1 MAKMDLITTH
11 ICKGK
16 DMGVHGNMFGGTML
30 AWLDEAGGAYASQ
43 CCDTPRMVT
52 VRMGETL
59 FKKPVRPGHLI
70 KIYGKVIRCGT
81 TSITVI
87 LEARRHS
94 PYNGS
99 QVLCCTTSLVF
110 VRVDGDGVAIP
121 ISEKVRRKYEY
132 LKYCDVKNAAKKN

>member
-1 MAKMDLITTH
+1 MELISTH

-30 AWLDEAGGAYASQ
+30 AWIDESGGAFASQ

-52 VRMGETL
+52 VRMGETI

-70 KIYGKVIRCGT
+70 KIYGEVVRCGT
-81 TSITVI
+81 TSVTIK

-94 PYNGS
+94 VYNGT
-99 QVLCCTTSLVF
+99 QVVCCTSSLVF
-110 VRVDGDGVAIP
+110 VRVDGDGAPIP
-121 ISEKVRRKYEY
+121 LSDKVRNKYKDLNIPKEN
-132 LKYCDVKNAAKKN
+132 LNHPGR